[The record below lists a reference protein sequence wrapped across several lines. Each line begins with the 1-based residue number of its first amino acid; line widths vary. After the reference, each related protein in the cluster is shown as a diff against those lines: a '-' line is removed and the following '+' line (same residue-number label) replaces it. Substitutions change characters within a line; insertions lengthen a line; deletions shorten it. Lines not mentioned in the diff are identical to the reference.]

1 MLLSLL
7 NSLIDDRAINS
18 YKASQLIRCER
29 LFFGDILRMKD
40 WLIERLK
47 QKSTLEGVMF
57 IAAGI
62 AFILFKSLAVL
73 IAYAAIAYGAWKI
86 YKN

>member
-1 MLLSLL
+1 
-7 NSLIDDRAINS
+7 
-18 YKASQLIRCER
+18 
-29 LFFGDILRMKD
+29 MKD

-57 IAAGI
+57 IVAGI
-62 AFILFKSLAVL
+62 VFLMFKSLAVL

-86 YKN
+86 YKD

>member
-1 MLLSLL
+1 
-7 NSLIDDRAINS
+7 
-18 YKASQLIRCER
+18 
-29 LFFGDILRMKD
+29 MKE

-47 QKSTLEGVMF
+47 KRSTLDGIMF
-57 IAAGI
+57 IVAGI
-62 AFILFKSLAVL
+62 IFLLFKSLAVL